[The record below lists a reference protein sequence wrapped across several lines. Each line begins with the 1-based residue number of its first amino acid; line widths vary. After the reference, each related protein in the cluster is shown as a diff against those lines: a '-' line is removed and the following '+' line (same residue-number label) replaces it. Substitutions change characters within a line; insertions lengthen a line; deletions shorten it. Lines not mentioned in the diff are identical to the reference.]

1 MINPCAVKGISIFLE
16 LAGRFPDVPFG
27 ALPGWGTTTAD
38 REALRRLPN
47 IETLANCRDIDQ
59 VLTRTRI
66 LLMPSLWFEGFG
78 LIVMEAMLRGIP
90 VIASDSGGLVEAKQG
105 TGFVIPTQPIERYE
119 PEFDERGMPKPVVR
133 PTDIGPWTSALANL
147 LGNRETYEEES
158 RRSKE
163 TALRFTSGLRAGA
176 LEEWLRDLQPAA
188 RTATETARSESL
200 SPVQRALLLERLRR
214 RKREGA

>member
-1 MINPCAVKGISIFLE
+1 
-16 LAGRFPDVPFG
+16 
-27 ALPGWGTTTAD
+27 
-38 REALRRLPN
+38 
-47 IETLANCRDIDQ
+47 
-59 VLTRTRI
+59 
-66 LLMPSLWFEGFG
+66 MPSLWFEGFG